1 MQTITA
7 LIIAYNARQTIERA
21 LQSAFSQLDKVIL
34 VDDCSNDGTAEYAE
48 SIASG
53 PLKVIKNTRN
63 MGTGGARQVAINNC
77 ETEFAM
83 WLDADD
89 MFLPGRV
96 KHSMGFL
103 KSGADYVF
111 DSAELYDGSRDEYV
125 KGLAVPEFL
134 FNENGLAYQIERNYI
149 PSLGWAAVRTAAAK
163 DIGYDVSLRGAEDYD
178 HFLRALLAGHN
189 IRFSPEVN
197 YRQYAYAGSV
207 SRDISKMNENVSAL
221 LLNLEDKQVFSYLKG
236 SGLAPY
242 ETQWIWCNYLI
253 RQQRYEE
260 TFQASNDFSSMIQG
274 NELEVLKSAPLPYSF
289 GWKATFCR
297 GIALLALGQ
306 FNDAEKTFSLLNE
319 INETP
324 EGLNNL
330 GVAMAMQQKN
340 GDEYFVK
347 ALAMKDNFL
356 DAAQNLKGIKPSIT
370 YTPLRV
376 HASRD
381 KYE

>member
-21 LQSAFSQLDKVIL
+21 LQSAFSQIDKVVL
-34 VDDCSNDGTAEYAE
+34 VDDGSTDGTAEYAE

-53 PLKVIKNTRN
+53 YLKVIKNTRN
-63 MGTGGARQVAINNC
+63 LGTAGARHVAIHNC
-77 ETEFAM
+77 ETEFAI

-96 KHSMGFL
+96 KHCMGYL

-111 DSAELYDGSRDEYV
+111 DSAELYDGTRDEYV
-125 KGLAVPEFL
+125 KELAVPEFL
-134 FNENGLAYQIERNYI
+134 FNESGLAYQIERNYI
-149 PSLGWAAVRTAAAK
+149 PSLGCAAVRTAAAK
-163 DIGYDVSLRGAEDYD
+163 NIGYDVRLSGAEDYD
-178 HFLRALLAGHN
+178 HFLRALLSGKEMQ
-189 IRFSPEVN
+189 FSSEVN
-197 YRQYAYAGSV
+197 YRQYAYEGSV
-207 SRDISKMNENVSAL
+207 SRDISKMNESVSDL
-221 LLNLEDKQVFSYLKG
+221 LLNLDDQQVFSYLQG
-236 SGLAPY
+236 SGLPPY

-260 TFQASNDFSSMIQG
+260 TLQASNDFSSMILG
-274 NELEVLKSAPLPYSF
+274 NELEALKSAPLPYTF

-297 GIALLALGQ
+297 AIALLALGQ
-306 FNDAEKTFSLLNE
+306 LKDAEKAFSFLNE
-319 INETP
+319 ITETP

-330 GVAMAMQQKN
+330 GVARAMQKKN
-340 GDEYFVK
+340 GNEYFAK
-347 ALAMKDNFL
+347 ALAMKNNFL
-356 DAAQNLKGIKPSIT
+356 DAAQNLKGAKSSIT